1 MSRKLFCEISPLT
14 YEISTKKEQ
23 LLRDLQNFITT
34 ERFACKK
41 YDEPLPVLIYRHNS
55 LIRRKLGNTEPELQE
70 GKAVN
75 LSIAAPLINGII
87 INPGET
93 FAFWRLVGNPTAKRG
108 YKTGLTI
115 KNGKPDRDVGG
126 GMCQLTNLIHYM
138 VLHSPLEVTEY
149 HHHNNLDLF
158 PDYGRQVPFGTGT
171 SVLYNYLD
179 YRFINKTDAAFQLI
193 LSTDAKYLRGELR
206 SDTETNYKYHIKEE
220 DSCFVKTP
228 NGYRRQN
235 KVYRTIVD
243 KHTGITIEKTLIC
256 ESDAKVM
263 YPMETDAK
271 ESNSVKTNENIMKTT
286 ERETAAA
293 IN

>member
-23 LLRDLQNFITT
+23 LLRDLQNFTT
-34 ERFACKK
+34 DEHFALKK
-41 YDEPLPVLIYRHNS
+41 SAEPLPVLIYKHNS

-70 GKAVN
+70 GKAIN
-75 LSIAAPLINGII
+75 LALAAPLINGIL

-93 FAFWRLVGNPTAKRG
+93 FTFWRLVGNPTPKRG
-108 YKTGLTI
+108 YKTGLSI
-115 KNGKPDRDVGG
+115 KKGKPDRSVGG

-158 PDYGRQVPFGTGT
+158 PDFGRQVPFGTGT

-179 YRFINKTDAAFQLI
+179 YRFTNKTDAVFQLLI
-193 LSTDAKYLRGELR
+193 STDAEYLRGELR
-206 SDTETNYKYHIKEE
+206 SDCETNYKYHIKEE
-220 DSCFVKTP
+220 ESRFVKTP
-228 NGYRRQN
+228 DGYRRQN
-235 KVYRTIVD
+235 KVYRTVVD
-243 KHTGITIEKTLIC
+243 KHTGNTVEKTLIC

-263 YPMETDAK
+263 YPME
-271 ESNSVKTNENIMKTT
+271 I
-286 ERETAAA
+286 AAA
-293 IN
+293 VN